1 VIDQTMTDEEVE
13 TFDEFKKYLLSI
25 INILNEENH

>member
-1 VIDQTMTDEEVE
+1 MTDEEVE